1 MGLTRNRKDLSSGD
15 PQVTQRSNR
24 LRVVDSKTLCDD
36 VYMPLSDDEQKIL
49 SQIEQQLHETDPDL
63 AKEVATTTVYSHAA
77 RNIKWSVLGFV
88 VGLTVIILT
97 LSISFWLAFVGF
109 AIMLAAALYFE
120 QNMRRL
126 GKAGMNQLS
135 MRVGSGGF
143 RDTGIRRTSIF
154 DRLQRRPEN
163 PEG

>member
-1 MGLTRNRKDLSSGD
+1 
-15 PQVTQRSNR
+15 VTQRSNR

-36 VYMPLSDDEQKIL
+36 VYMPLSDDEKKIL

-97 LSISFWLAFVGF
+97 LPISFWLAFVGF

-143 RDTGIRRTSIF
+143 RDAGSGRNSIF

>member
-1 MGLTRNRKDLSSGD
+1 
-15 PQVTQRSNR
+15 
-24 LRVVDSKTLCDD
+24 
-36 VYMPLSDDEQKIL
+36 MPLSDDEQKIL

>member
-1 MGLTRNRKDLSSGD
+1 MTE
-15 PQVTQRSNR
+15 RSNR

-63 AKEVATTTVYSHAA
+63 AKEVSTTTVYSHAA

-88 VGLTVIILT
+88 VGLIVIILT

-143 RDTGIRRTSIF
+143 RNASGGRNGLLDRFRRGM
-154 DRLQRRPEN
+154 
-163 PEG
+163 EG

>member
-1 MGLTRNRKDLSSGD
+1 M
-15 PQVTQRSNR
+15 TQRSNR